1 MFFSLCFVM
10 LICYKHVCM
19 FYAINKFNWIELNLA
34 KINLK
39 VVRVCEFY
47 LVYGSGDGGEN
58 CKVWVW

>member
-1 MFFSLCFVM
+1 
-10 LICYKHVCM
+10 
-19 FYAINKFNWIELNLA
+19 LA

-58 CKVWVW
+58 CKV